1 MNREILFRGKRVDN
15 GEWIEGYYT
24 KLNGKTY
31 ISQNLKNEYGAEIMR
46 WIEVIPE
53 TVGQYTGKDDKNGK
67 KIFEGDIVEFY
78 FYDKTRRNGKLVTVK
93 NTRTMVIEW
102 KTSFCMRELF
112 RNYRLNKEMEIITE
126 IIYDHKDK
134 REQGVYKSNDA
145 YFVEIIGNI
154 HANPELLEISE

>member
-15 GEWIEGYYT
+15 GEWAEGYFWKDIWGDNT
-24 KLNGKTY
+24 EY
-31 ISQNLKNEYGAEIMR
+31 IYYDGEDY
-46 WIEVIPE
+46 EVIPE